1 MMGWEIQ
8 KAVLIPVAF
17 PSMWGKDREPITQ
30 EVWQT
35 VANVGDEAHAEKE
48 LKRYLDWNKD
58 RGFFYRIADTRRPQ
72 KA

>member
-8 KAVLIPVAF
+8 KAVLIPVAS
-17 PSMWGKDREPITQ
+17 PSMWGKDQEPITQ

-35 VANVGDEAHAEKE
+35 VANAGDEAHAEKK
-48 LKRYLDWNKD
+48 LKEYLEWNKD
-58 RGFFYRIADTRRPQ
+58 RGFFYRMADVRSPQ